1 MNKFL
6 LFLIALIFLFA
17 SLGELVR
24 LPIGPGNGILPND
37 ILVGLTVGL
46 WFFDRLFIK
55 RTLPHNPLIL
65 PFVTFSG
72 IAFVTFLN
80 GSTDLSLSETVKSGL
95 YLVRFVEYFM
105 LTFVVFDLA
114 HHKYFQTKILNI
126 LFASAFLIAIFGF
139 IQLKIYPDFTRLAM
153 EQGWDPHQN
162 RLLSTWFDP
171 NFVGG
176 MLAFV
181 ICLITCKIVYSR
193 HFKTKLPLI
202 ILAAILLS
210 ALFLTYS
217 RSAYLALII
226 GVGLIGIFK
235 SKKIIIYGL
244 LALILLLP
252 LSSRT
257 QDRIADLY
265 YSAKSF
271 LVETY
276 ELPDPSA
283 RLRLDSWGNALT
295 IFKDHPL
302 LGVGYNTYSSA
313 QLSYGFMTDENHHA
327 TTGSDSTFLTI
338 LATTGII
345 GVVIYSWLILAI
357 LWFSAKNTKNL
368 LSFGFFSGF
377 FGILIH
383 SVFVNSLLYTPLL
396 IFIYTALGIILA
408 PKLHQS

>member
-6 LFLIALIFLFA
+6 LFLITLVFLFA
-17 SLGELVR
+17 ALGELVR
-24 LPIGPGNGILPND
+24 LPIGSDNGILPND
-37 ILVGLTVGL
+37 ILVGLTVGI

-55 RTLPHNPLIL
+55 RTFPHNSLTL
-65 PFVTFSG
+65 PFISFSV
-72 IAFVTFLN
+72 IAFISLLN
-80 GSTDLSLSETVKSGL
+80 GGANLTFPEILKSSL
-95 YLVRFVEYFM
+95 YLIRFIEYFM

-126 LFASAFLIAIFGF
+126 LFISAFLIAIFGF
-139 IQLKIYPDFTRLAM
+139 IQLKIYPDFTKLAM

-176 MLAFV
+176 LFAFT
-181 ICLITCKIVYSR
+181 ICLIVSKVIYCR
-193 HFKTKLPLI
+193 HFKSKLPLI
-202 ILAAILLS
+202 ILGAILLS

-217 RSAYLALII
+217 RSAYLALLA
-226 GVGLIGIFK
+226 GTGLIGIFK

-244 LALILLLP
+244 VALLIILP
-252 LSSRT
+252 LSNRA
-257 QDRIADLY
+257 QDRVIDLWS
-265 YSAKSF
+265 SAKSF

-302 LGVGYNTYSSA
+302 LGVGYNTYSHA
-313 QLSYGFMTDENHHA
+313 QTGYGFMTDEAHHA
-327 TTGSDSTFLTI
+327 ATGSDSTFLTV
-338 LATTGII
+338 LATTGLI
-345 GVVIYSWLILAI
+345 GATIYLWLILAI
-357 LWFSAKNTKNL
+357 LWFSAKNTKNI
-368 LSFGFFSGF
+368 LSFGFLSGF
-377 FGILIH
+377 LGLLIH